1 MRSHV
6 VVFEERIN
14 SIRVKT
20 TTRDELGYFLT
31 FSLWEREAKT
41 KKVEAQ

>member
-20 TTRDELGYFLT
+20 TTRDE
-31 FSLWEREAKT
+31 WEREAKT